1 MAAQRPASITSVSI
15 TLISISVKPTPKHC
29 AFVLRSTPLCQTKS
43 RSHPVSRILCLCDHL
58 SGKPV
63 ARLLVR
69 HNGTRQRSAWGV
81 RAEGLKPCS
90 PALLPM
96 GFTRRICLQTPGALL
111 PHHFA
116 LTMWVRPAISCLFS
130 GGCARRHGGMFLW
143 HFPSGRPAR
152 PLAGIAAPRSPDFPL
167 HTLGRTRSGHPDDFD
182 PEYGT
187 CTAILVFPLFCR

>member
-1 MAAQRPASITSVSI
+1 VRE
-15 TLISISVKPTPKHC
+15 TLITPIKG
-29 AFVLRSTPLCQTKS
+29 
-43 RSHPVSRILCLCDHL
+43 RSHPISRILSLCDHL

-69 HNGTRQRSAWGV
+69 HNGTRRLSAWGV
-81 RAEGLKPCS
+81 RAECVKPCP

-96 GFTRRICLQTPGALL
+96 GFTRRVCLQTPGALL

-116 LTMWVRPAISCLFS
+116 LTVHCCISTIKMD
-130 GGCARRHGGMFLW
+130 GGMFLW

-167 HTLGRTRSGHPDDFD
+167 RILGRTSSGHPDDFG
-182 PEYGT
+182 PQYGT
-187 CTAILVFPLFCR
+187 WAAILVSSSICR

>member
-29 AFVLRSTPLCQTKS
+29 AFILRSTPLCQTKS

-81 RAEGLKPCS
+81 RAERLKPCS

-116 LTMWVRPAISCLFS
+116 LAAP
-130 GGCARRHGGMFLW
+130 RRIAATNRGGGMFLW
-143 HFPSGRPAR
+143 HCPSGRPAR

-167 HTLGRTRSGHPDDFD
+167 PALGRTGSGHPDDFG
-182 PEYGT
+182 PQYGT
-187 CTAILVFPLFCR
+187 